1 MGNTKIPNKRETRLV
16 NQIERQV
23 EEGEQIIGIY
33 GNKGSEGEEV
43 SCIGFVVW
51 KPPKFE

>member
-1 MGNTKIPNKRETRLV
+1 MIGNTKIPNKRETRLV

-33 GNKGSEGEEV
+33 GYTREDDVVNDF
-43 SCIGFVVW
+43 GFMVW
-51 KPPKFE
+51 KPPKN